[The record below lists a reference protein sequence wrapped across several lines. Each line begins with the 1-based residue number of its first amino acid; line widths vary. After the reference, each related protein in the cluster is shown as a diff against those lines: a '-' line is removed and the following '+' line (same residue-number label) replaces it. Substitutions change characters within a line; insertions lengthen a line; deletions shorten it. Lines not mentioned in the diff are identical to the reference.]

1 LRSLSFEAD
10 SDAIG
15 YVSDTN
21 ASKVL
26 NKVMVEAQ
34 KNAEEESGSSSNE
47 GGQSRKKSIT
57 IISGRN
63 VIEQKVTPR

>member
-1 LRSLSFEAD
+1 
-10 SDAIG
+10 
-15 YVSDTN
+15 
-21 ASKVL
+21 VL

-34 KNAEEESGSSSNE
+34 KNAEEESGSSSNK